1 MADDWYHDEH
11 LSRLRDEML
20 RAHLSW
26 KAADTCEVDDDG
38 LSDQATL
45 LKDDARRAID
55 AYMEHRTKCRAR
67 AVAR

>member
-1 MADDWYHDEH
+1 MADDWYHDDLLVH
-11 LSRLRDEML
+11 LRDGML
-20 RAHLSW
+20 CAHLSW
-26 KAADTCEVDDDG
+26 KAADTCEVDDDR
-38 LSDQATL
+38 LSDQATV